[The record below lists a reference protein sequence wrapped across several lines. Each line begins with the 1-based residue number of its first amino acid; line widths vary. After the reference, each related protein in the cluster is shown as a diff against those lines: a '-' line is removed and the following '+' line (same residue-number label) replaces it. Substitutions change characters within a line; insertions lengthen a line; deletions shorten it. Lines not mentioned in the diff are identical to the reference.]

1 MHSSIKD
8 DEFYKTRQELM
19 DRDMNKTNDYT
30 TKMKNILRCKYTYRL
45 KTVDQQASLH
55 KLRYNLNDEKEEMF
69 RDVYIHVGP
78 VYAKRLIRP
87 YYEQRLINYSKEYY
101 LMKKEERSK
110 ITSYNKAL
118 NEYLDNLFTEE
129 N

>member
-8 DEFYKTRQELM
+8 DEFYNTRQELM

-55 KLRYNLNDEKEEMF
+55 KLRYNLNDEKALADLEKFHNINAEQEVIELLEKE
-69 RDVYIHVGP
+69 REWLLQQ
-78 VYAKRLIRP
+78 AKD
-87 YYEQRLINYSKEYY
+87 
-101 LMKKEERSK
+101 
-110 ITSYNKAL
+110 NK
-118 NEYLDNLFTEE
+118 NES
-129 N
+129 